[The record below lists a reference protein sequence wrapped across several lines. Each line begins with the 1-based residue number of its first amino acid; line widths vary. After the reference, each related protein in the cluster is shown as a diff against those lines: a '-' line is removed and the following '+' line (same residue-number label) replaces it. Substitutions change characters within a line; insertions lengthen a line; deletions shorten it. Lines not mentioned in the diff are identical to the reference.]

1 GQNQSDQEVPFLV
14 KASAQAIN
22 ASPVPACAFIQ
33 ELEEAQLG
41 YNTSTAIE
49 ELQGRIQRKL
59 LKKDLE
65 PMQALKLIDTLQ
77 RLGIAYYFDEKIDS
91 LLEKSAYGTKIGNN
105 LSQTALLFRKISGS
119 PTILQL
125 AKLDFNRVQSL
136 HQSELN
142 EIIRW
147 WKDLGL
153 VDKLRFARDRPLE
166 CFLWSVGIF
175 PEPQHSRSRI
185 ELTKTIAILLWV
197 DMIEGFLVEAK
208 WFHKGYVPNFE
219 EYLENGVATAGTYM
233 ALVHTFFLVGM
244 QVNEHTI
251 KMMQPYP
258 KLFSCAGRI
267 LRLWDDLGTAKEE
280 QERGDVASSME
291 CLMRENNISSDIE
304 AREHVRQL
312 IQSLWRELNGELVT
326 SSGLPLSTVKACF
339 NVSRTSRVIY
349 QHGDDDMAFGVEYH
363 VNSLFRP
370 VTH

>member
-1 GQNQSDQEVPFLV
+1 EF
-14 KASAQAIN
+14 
-22 ASPVPACAFIQ
+22 
-33 ELEEAQLG
+33 EEAQLG
-41 YNTSTAIE
+41 YNTTTAIE
-49 ELQGRIQRKL
+49 DLQGRIQRKL

-105 LSQTALLFRKISGS
+105 LSQTALLF
-119 PTILQL
+119 
-125 AKLDFNRVQSL
+125 
-136 HQSELN
+136 
-142 EIIRW
+142 RW

-363 VNSLFRP
+363 VNSLLFRP